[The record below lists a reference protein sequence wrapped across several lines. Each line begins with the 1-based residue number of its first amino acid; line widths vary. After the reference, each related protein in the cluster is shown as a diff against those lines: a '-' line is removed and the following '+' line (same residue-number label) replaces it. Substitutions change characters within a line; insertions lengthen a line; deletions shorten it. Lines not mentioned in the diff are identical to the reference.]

1 MANRVTFC
9 CILTEIV
16 LYWIYNTIGGM
27 KPMGMYDRDWYR
39 ESYKEKEEKYGGDF
53 SLHSKPKKKHQKK
66 KADKA
71 KNYST
76 YQESTY
82 RNSAY
87 QNTNK
92 KQDDSL
98 LQLINISCPILFVI
112 TLLWGYKFIPNQ
124 LSQIILECIFFFT
137 PFILKEP
144 KGTRLKSIF
153 KAIMTFIIALIVC
166 FIVVIGIIYLLE
178 KFGILKYNF

>member
-1 MANRVTFC
+1 
-9 CILTEIV
+9 
-16 LYWIYNTIGGM
+16 M

-98 LQLINISCPILFVI
+98 LQLIKISCPILFVI

>member
-1 MANRVTFC
+1 
-9 CILTEIV
+9 
-16 LYWIYNTIGGM
+16 
-27 KPMGMYDRDWYR
+27 MGMYDRDWYR

-124 LSQIILECIFFFT
+124 LSQII
-137 PFILKEP
+137 
-144 KGTRLKSIF
+144 
-153 KAIMTFIIALIVC
+153 
-166 FIVVIGIIYLLE
+166 IYLLE

>member
-1 MANRVTFC
+1 MIVTG
-9 CILTEIV
+9 TE
-16 LYWIYNTIGGM
+16 NPT
-27 KPMGMYDRDWYR
+27 KR
-39 ESYKEKEEKYGGDF
+39 
-53 SLHSKPKKKHQKK
+53 KKKNTAVISAYIVNQRRNTKR

-71 KNYST
+71 KNNST
-76 YQESTY
+76 YQGATY
-82 RNSAY
+82 RNSAK
-87 QNTNK
+87 QNTTYQSSNA

-98 LQLINISCPILFVI
+98 LPLINISCPILFVI

>member
-1 MANRVTFC
+1 MFDPVAFC
-9 CILTEIV
+9 CILTEMV

-71 KNYST
+71 KNNST

-112 TLLWGYKFIPNQ
+112 TLLWGYKFIPNG
-124 LSQIILECIFFFT
+124 LVQIALALIFLCT
-137 PFILKEP
+137 PAVLREP
-144 KGTRLKSIF
+144 KGTRLKSIL
-153 KAIMTFIIALIVC
+153 KAFGIFFITLIGGL
-166 FIVVIGIIYLLE
+166 IIGISIVLLFQ
-178 KFGILKYNF
+178 KYGILQF

>member
-1 MANRVTFC
+1 
-9 CILTEIV
+9 
-16 LYWIYNTIGGM
+16 
-27 KPMGMYDRDWYR
+27 MGMYDRDWYR

-71 KNYST
+71 KNNST

-112 TLLWGYKFIPNQ
+112 TLLWGYKFIPNG
-124 LSQIILECIFFFT
+124 LVQIALALIFLCT
-137 PFILKEP
+137 PAVLREP
-144 KGTRLKSIF
+144 KGTRLKSIL
-153 KAIMTFIIALIVC
+153 KAFGIFFITLIGGL
-166 FIVVIGIIYLLE
+166 IIGISIVLLFQ
-178 KFGILKYNF
+178 KYGILQF

>member
-1 MANRVTFC
+1 M
-9 CILTEIV
+9 CIRDR
-16 LYWIYNTIGGM
+16 
-27 KPMGMYDRDWYR
+27 YDRDWYR

-66 KADKA
+66 KAGKA

-124 LSQIILECIFFFT
+124 LSQIILKCILSFT

>member
-1 MANRVTFC
+1 
-9 CILTEIV
+9 
-16 LYWIYNTIGGM
+16 
-27 KPMGMYDRDWYR
+27 MGMYDRDWYR
-39 ESYKEKEEKYGGDF
+39 ESYKEKEEKYGGGF
-53 SLHSKPKKKHQKK
+53 SLHNKPKKKNQKK